1 MTRKA
6 SGFSGLVKRVVNR
19 PKFSIYTRLTLWYT
33 LFLGITLLTFGV
45 AFYSLL
51 SHLLLRQVDESLQA
65 TATQVSALLEA
76 ESDPLLV
83 LLSGQFNLPGIDVF
97 SSPGVYIQ
105 VLHTDGK
112 VAIKSEN
119 LGEQELPVSK
129 EMLRKARRGES
140 YFHTWESRTG
150 RLRLYVTPML
160 VSNRVVGIME
170 VGRSL
175 REVEETLHA
184 VVWLMI
190 LGGIVALVVAAL
202 SGGFIAR
209 QALAPID
216 HIAGLAERIAR
227 DKDLSKRLEG
237 IEQQDEIGRLAAT
250 FNQMLERLE
259 GLFHAQKNLVAEIS
273 HELRTPLTTIR
284 GHIDLLR
291 RGAMDDP
298 QAREEVLATIE
309 AEVRRLNRLLSDLTL
324 MAQADAGVRLEMRPV
339 ELDSLLL
346 EVYRSACLM
355 AQGVQVVLGHE
366 DRAVVMGDPDR
377 LKQLLLN
384 LVDNAL
390 KYTPPGGQV
399 TLSLYNEGEW
409 VRVDVSDTGMGIP
422 EEELPYVFERFYRGK
437 NARRKRGAGLGLA
450 IAKWIAEAH
459 KGYLT
464 VESEVGR
471 GSTFSLWLRTAG

>member
-1 MTRKA
+1 
-6 SGFSGLVKRVVNR
+6 
-19 PKFSIYTRLTLWYT
+19 
-33 LFLGITLLTFGV
+33 
-45 AFYSLL
+45 
-51 SHLLLRQVDESLQA
+51 
-65 TATQVSALLEA
+65 
-76 ESDPLLV
+76 
-83 LLSGQFNLPGIDVF
+83 
-97 SSPGVYIQ
+97 
-105 VLHTDGK
+105 
-112 VAIKSEN
+112 
-119 LGEQELPVSK
+119 
-129 EMLRKARRGES
+129 
-140 YFHTWESRTG
+140 
-150 RLRLYVTPML
+150 
-160 VSNRVVGIME
+160 
-170 VGRSL
+170 
-175 REVEETLHA
+175 
-184 VVWLMI
+184 
-190 LGGIVALVVAAL
+190 
-202 SGGFIAR
+202 
-209 QALAPID
+209 
-216 HIAGLAERIAR
+216 
-227 DKDLSKRLEG
+227 
-237 IEQQDEIGRLAAT
+237 
-250 FNQMLERLE
+250 
-259 GLFHAQKNLVAEIS
+259 
-273 HELRTPLTTIR
+273 
-284 GHIDLLR
+284 
-291 RGAMDDP
+291 
-298 QAREEVLATIE
+298 
-309 AEVRRLNRLLSDLTL
+309 
-324 MAQADAGVRLEMRPV
+324 LEMRPV